1 MATGLFRVTIAKQ
14 SGQEYYKYQIR
25 NRLINDSIMSNNILE
40 LKRKVIEKGYLWGI
54 INTEEAQEIAKKDNI
69 KPKDLQGR
77 YGKQFIK

>member
-54 INTEEAQEIAKKDNI
+54 INKEEAQEIAKKDNI

-77 YGKQFIK
+77 YGEQFIK